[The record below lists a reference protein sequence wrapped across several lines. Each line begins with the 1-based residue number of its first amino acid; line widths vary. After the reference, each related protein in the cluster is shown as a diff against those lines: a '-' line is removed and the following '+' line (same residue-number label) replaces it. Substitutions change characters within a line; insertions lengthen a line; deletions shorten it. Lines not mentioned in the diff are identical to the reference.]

1 LSQNESEATLRVT
14 FRNQLA
20 RSSPVGSWG
29 MNRAPHAIV
38 GEWIRARACDMPLAI
53 VGEWI
58 RARACDMPLAMHDE
72 SIPRMRSTQ
81 RVRRLVFFNLKKI
94 CS

>member
-1 LSQNESEATLRVT
+1 LSQDESEATLRVT

-29 MNRAPHAIV
+29 MNRAPYGIV
-38 GEWIRARACDMPLAI
+38 
-53 VGEWI
+53 VEWI

-72 SIPRMRSTQ
+72 SIPRMQSTQ